1 MQYVKLNEKAKDLG
15 YARPGDAG
23 IDISVIEFIALAPF
37 GEDNSKKL
45 LKTGISVK
53 IPEGHFGLIVPRSSM
68 AKKGIMLANTCGI
81 IDSGYTGEL
90 MLYVQNMTAK
100 VNYIEEGDR
109 VAQMIVVPF
118 TLVVLTNVDKL
129 PETDRGT
136 GGFGSTGV

>member
-23 IDISVIEFIALAPF
+23 IDLSVIEFIALAPF
-37 GEDNSKKL
+37 GDDKSKKL

-118 TLVVLTNVDKL
+118 TSVILTSVDKL